1 MKEMKFLQI
10 LDRFKSLL
18 EKQGIDYP
26 VMRRI
31 LQTKLLMDGR
41 RAPTI
46 VGKSGRNRQGRHVRD
61 ADHDKNQFFG
71 SLWLYLLFGG
81 FTSLFVLNGDNYIF
95 QMSLV
100 FGILMFMIMTSLISD
115 FSSVLLDIRDR
126 SILQTKPVNRRTI
139 AMAKALHISYYLFFL
154 TGALAVIPL
163 GVGLFRHGVGFFL
176 IFAVELVLMDLLIIA
191 LTAMLY
197 LLVLRLLDGE
207 RLKDLINYVQIG
219 LTIGIALGYQLL
231 IRVFEFIDLQA
242 VIQFKWWHYLIPPVW
257 FGAPYRMLLQGDYRT
272 EIAAASGLAL
282 LVPAVAGIIYVLLM
296 PSLEKNLQKLAGPGA
311 SQREGAGRW
320 VNRLA
325 RMLCPEGQ
333 ERAFFRFAW
342 RMMGSEREFKLK
354 VYPNLGFSLIFPPI
368 MLFAMGMQDGWAS
381 LRGTQLHLF
390 IYGCALLMPSLV
402 WMLRYS
408 SNYKASWIYRTV
420 PVSSRI
426 PIQRGTL
433 AAAVVR
439 LLLPVYALEAACF
452 MVLFGAGII
461 PDLLAAGLGLLAYA
475 VICFLVVDNKS
486 TYPFSERFEA
496 AQSGVSLKMI
506 GLMLMLAV
514 FGLFHYIAAQF
525 SFGLLIY
532 IAVLLAA
539 NWFLWLRG
547 FGGPK
552 LTGQADGGQA

>member
-1 MKEMKFLQI
+1 MKEIKFLKI
-10 LDRFKSLL
+10 LDRFGGLL
-18 EKQGIDYP
+18 EKLDIDYP

-46 VGKSGRNRQGRHVRD
+46 VGKSGRNQRDRHAKDGDPDR
-61 ADHDKNQFFG
+61 NQFFG
-71 SLWLYLLFGG
+71 SLWLYLIFGG
-81 FTSLFVLNGDNYIF
+81 FTCLFVLNGDNYIF
-95 QMSLV
+95 QMSFV

-115 FSSVLLDIRDR
+115 FSSVLLDVRDR

-139 AMAKALHISYYLFFL
+139 AMAKALHIFYYLFFL

-163 GVGLFRHGVGFFL
+163 GVGLFRHGWGFFL

-231 IRVFEFIDLQA
+231 IRVFDFIDLQA
-242 VIQFKWWHYLIPPVW
+242 VIQFKWWHFLIPPIW
-257 FGAPYRMLLQGDYRT
+257 FGAPYEMLLQGDYRT
-272 EIAAASGLAL
+272 EIAVASGLAL
-282 LVPAVAGIIYVLLM
+282 LVPVIAGVTYLLM
-296 PSLEKNLQKLAGPGA
+296 MPSMEKNLQKLAGPGA

-325 RMLCPEGQ
+325 RVLCPEGQ
-333 ERAFFRFAW
+333 ERAFFHFAW
-342 RMMGSEREFKLK
+342 RMMAREREFKLK

-368 MLFAMGMQDGWAS
+368 LLFTMGMQDGWAS

-390 IYGCALLMPSLV
+390 IYGCALLMPSLA

-408 SNYKASWIYRTV
+408 SNYKASWIYRTA
-420 PVSSRI
+420 PVSSSV

-433 AAAVVR
+433 TAAVVR
-439 LLLPVYALEAACF
+439 LLLPVYALEAVGF
-452 MVLFGAGII
+452 MVLFGAEII

-475 VICFLVVDNKS
+475 VICFAVVDNKS
-486 TYPFSERFEA
+486 AYPFSERFEA
-496 AQSGVSLKMI
+496 AQTGLSLKMI

-514 FGLFHYIAAQF
+514 FGLLHYIAAQF
-525 SFGLLIY
+525 SFGVLIY
-532 IAVLLAA
+532 IALLLAA

-547 FGGPK
+547 FGNPK
-552 LTGQADGGQA
+552 LTG